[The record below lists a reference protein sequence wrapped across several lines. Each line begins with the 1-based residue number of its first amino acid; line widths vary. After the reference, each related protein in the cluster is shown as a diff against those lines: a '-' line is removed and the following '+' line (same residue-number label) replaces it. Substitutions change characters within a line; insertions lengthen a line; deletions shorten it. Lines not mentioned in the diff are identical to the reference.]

1 MEKCLFNNLED
12 GGTYQFRSSEFMP
25 VAEYKK
31 MLAEFDK
38 MYESYQNSP
47 SLFSIFGDDKI
58 VIIADTYKLNF
69 FADAVDEYDPEAA
82 RSYLKENGISD
93 FAIDLICQGI
103 ESEEGLYIANIAVSY
118 THLTLPTKRIV

>member
-58 VIIADTYKLNF
+58 VIIADTYELNF
-69 FADAVDEYDPEAA
+69 FADAVDE
-82 RSYLKENGISD
+82 
-93 FAIDLICQGI
+93 
-103 ESEEGLYIANIAVSY
+103 
-118 THLTLPTKRIV
+118 